1 MTCARFLIPAVLE
14 NIVPC
19 LREGAANVARTD
31 SRSHLDDSVGVA
43 QPSGYASEDLGSTSV
58 AKL

>member
-1 MTCARFLIPAVLE
+1 MLE

-31 SRSHLDDSVGVA
+31 SRSHVDDSVGVA
-43 QPSGYASEDLGSTSV
+43 QPGEYVSEDLGSTSV